1 MGKTD
6 IAKNLNEMLFEEKI
20 RLLSE
25 TEKAYIR
32 ERIEK
37 AIIDSQKARTEEK
50 SKCALSC

>member
-6 IAKNLNEMLFEEKI
+6 ITKNLNEMLFEEKI

-37 AIIDSQKARTEEK
+37 AIMDSQKARAEEK
-50 SKCALSC
+50 QTPNCRP